1 MKNVLKV
8 KKIHKNAILPDYA
21 HVGDVGMDLYSV
33 ENVTIP
39 PLKRI
44 MVHTGIKV
52 VEMPKNSK
60 LMLCG
65 KSGLAVKNGIIIMGG
80 VIDENYRGELI
91 VIMFNTDDKPYV
103 VEVGKKIAQGV
114 ISPVLYCDV
123 MESDEKV
130 KSDRGENRFG
140 SSGLEKNIKD

>member
-1 MKNVLKV
+1 MKNIFKV
-8 KKIHKNAILPDYA
+8 KRIHENAILPDYA

-39 PLKRI
+39 PLKRAL
-44 MVHTGIKV
+44 VHTGIKV
-52 VEMPKNSK
+52 VDMPKNSK

-65 KSGLAVKNGIIIMGG
+65 KSGLAAKNGIIIMGG

-91 VIMFNTDDKPYV
+91 VIVFNTDDKPYN

-114 ISPVLYCDV
+114 ISPVLYCDII
-123 MESDEKV
+123 ESDEEV
-130 KSDRGENRFG
+130 ESERGEGRFG
-140 SSGLEKNIKD
+140 SSGLDKSKKD

>member
-1 MKNVLKV
+1 MKNILKV
-8 KKIHKNAILPDYA
+8 KKIHENAILPDYA

-33 ENVTIP
+33 ENITIP
-39 PLKRI
+39 PLKRA

-52 VEMPKNSK
+52 VKMPKNSK

-65 KSGLAVKNGIIIMGG
+65 KSGLASKNGIIIMGG

-91 VIMFNTDDKPYV
+91 VIMFNANENPYN

-123 MESDEKV
+123 VESDEEV
-130 KSDRGENRFG
+130 KSERGEKRFG
-140 SSGLEKNIKD
+140 SSGLDKNKKD